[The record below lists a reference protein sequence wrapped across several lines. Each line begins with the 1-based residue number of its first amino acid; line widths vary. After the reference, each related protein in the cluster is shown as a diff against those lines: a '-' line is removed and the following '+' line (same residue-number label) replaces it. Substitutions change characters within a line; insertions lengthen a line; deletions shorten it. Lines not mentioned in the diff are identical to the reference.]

1 MLDLVALAKETVT
14 FLAPFLPY
22 LLKAGEGAAEEA
34 DKKIGE
40 KAGGGAWEKA
50 KDLCAKL
57 RPRAEAK
64 HAAQEAVQEVAAAPE
79 DEDARAALRLQLK
92 KLFAEDESLAK
103 EVSEMQGQLRQAG
116 VNVAAIGDRSVAIGG
131 NVSGSTIVT
140 GNENKVG
147 KDKDS

>member
-22 LLKAGEGAAEEA
+22 LLKVGEGAAEEA
-34 DKKIGE
+34 GKKIGE

-50 KDLCAKL
+50 KAMWAKL
-57 RPRAEAK
+57 RPGTEAK
-64 HAAQEAVQEVAAAPE
+64 PAAQEAVQEVTAAPE

-103 EVSEMQGQLRQAG
+103 EISEMQVQVRQAG

-147 KDKDS
+147 NGKDS